1 MIRFWWV
8 RHGPTHQKGMVGWSD
23 VPADLSDTAAIAR
36 LSDHLPD
43 APVISSDLIR
53 CVTTTDAIQ
62 QGRTR
67 LPHDPDLRELNFGQW
82 ELRTAAEV
90 EAEAPDAIRTFWDR
104 PDTNRPPDG
113 ETWTE
118 MQTRVGGAVD
128 RLVADHGQDLI
139 VVAHFGAI
147 LGQVQRALACP
158 ISEVLGHR
166 IDNLS
171 VTRLAFDG
179 QRWHAEEI
187 NHIP

>member
-1 MIRFWWV
+1 MTRFWWV

-36 LSDHLPD
+36 LNAHLPD

-53 CVTTTDAIQ
+53 CVTTADAIGH
-62 QGRTR
+62 GRPR
-67 LPHDPDLRELNFGQW
+67 LPHDPDLRELNFGAW

-90 EAEAPDAIRTFWDR
+90 EAEEGDTIRTFWDR
-104 PDTNRPPDG
+104 PDLNAPPGG
-113 ETWTE
+113 ESWTD
-118 MQTRVGGAVD
+118 MTARVGGAVD
-128 RLVADHGQDLI
+128 RLLTEQPGDVI

-158 ISEVLGHR
+158 VSEVLGHR

-171 VTRLAFDG
+171 VTCLAHDG
-179 QRWHAEEI
+179 DRWHAETI